1 MGKLAMFILGYIVG
15 QTVALIALLLGW
27 HSIDE

>member
-1 MGKLAMFILGYIVG
+1 MGKLAMFILGYITG
-15 QTVALIALLLGW
+15 QTVALITLLLGW

>member
-15 QTVALIALLLGW
+15 QTVALIVLFLGW
-27 HSIDE
+27 RYSDE